1 MFLHL
6 CDFDR
11 NSKGDL
17 IMAFDILIV
26 LVEMVHFTLT
36 VMRKVI
42 NIDYIYEL
50 FYENA
55 IPNK

>member
-17 IMAFDILIV
+17 IMGFDILIV
-26 LVEMVHFTLT
+26 LVEMVHCTLT

-42 NIDYIYEL
+42 NIDYIYESL
-50 FYENA
+50 YENA